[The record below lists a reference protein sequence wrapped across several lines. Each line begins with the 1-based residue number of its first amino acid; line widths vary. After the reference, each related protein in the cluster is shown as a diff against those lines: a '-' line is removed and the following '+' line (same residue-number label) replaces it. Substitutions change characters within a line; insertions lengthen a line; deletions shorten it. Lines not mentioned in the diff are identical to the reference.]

1 MKAPSASTRRQVIL
15 LVSLAVVLVLA
26 VVKWGGKGPG
36 EVATHS
42 PSTTPT
48 AASSIEGD
56 RPAVRPR
63 GRAKEKRVA
72 PEDVPIVT
80 LEDLNPPR
88 ARRAGEQQGR
98 NIFDLRVPTPTPPP
112 MPTPPPP
119 PPPAPGSPAFV
130 GPLPPPA
137 PTPTPLPPEIN
148 FKFIGT
154 FGPRDQPIA
163 VLLQGDQLLNA
174 RVGDVV
180 FGRFV
185 LRNIGYESVDVGFV
199 GYPPSSTKRLGITP

>member
-1 MKAPSASTRRQVIL
+1 ML
-15 LVSLAVVLVLA
+15 LAALAVVLILA

-36 EVATHS
+36 VLAA
-42 PSTTPT
+42 P
-48 AASSIEGD
+48 AASPTPGAAASLEED
-56 RPAVRPR
+56 RVAARSRVRAPR
-63 GRAKEKRVA
+63 EKKIA

-80 LEDLNPPR
+80 MEDLSPPR
-88 ARRAGEQQGR
+88 SRHAGEQGR
-98 NIFDLRVPTPTPPP
+98 NIFDFRVPTVPPP
-112 MPTPPPP
+112 PTPTPPPP
-119 PPPAPGSPAFV
+119 PPPEPGSVAFI

-137 PTPTPLPPEIN
+137 PTPTPLPPDIN

-154 FGPRDQPIA
+154 FGPKDQPIA
-163 VLLQGDQLLNA
+163 ALLQGDQLLNA

-180 FGRFV
+180 FGRFI